1 MITRK
6 NEVLVILI
14 LWKEILAI
22 PTYTIL
28 FNYNIKLFWIL
39 LIIGRIVNLII
50 VSRNID
56 LNEILDDYF
65 EKNEKKNK
73 NLNHIV
79 KLSLFTMISTPT
91 LYILTLINNKSL
103 FMILIT
109 VEISDYI
116 VYKLL
121 DENLSSNMKKY
132 FKKLN
137 IKKIKSKK

>member
-50 VSRNID
+50 LSRNID
-56 LNEILDDYF
+56 LNELLDDYF

-73 NLNHIV
+73 KLNHIV

-121 DENLSSNMKKY
+121 DENLSCNMKKY

-137 IKKIKSKK
+137 MKKIKSKK